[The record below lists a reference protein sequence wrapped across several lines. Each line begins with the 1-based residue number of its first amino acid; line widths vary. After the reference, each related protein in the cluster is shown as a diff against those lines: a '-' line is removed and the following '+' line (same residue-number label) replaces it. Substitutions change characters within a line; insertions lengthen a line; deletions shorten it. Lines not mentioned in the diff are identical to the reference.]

1 MMISIGAIFLEN
13 QIVVLVF
20 ERSGISKCSHYFQL
34 SPPMPTTPIYS
45 ILIALTMRLT
55 MSMVTVMIR
64 RGMLIGLGGKI
75 IDQAKIGSRFS
86 LKQRPIFSRL
96 SMLCSC

>member
-1 MMISIGAIFLEN
+1 MSLA
-13 QIVVLVF
+13 
-20 ERSGISKCSHYFQL
+20 
-34 SPPMPTTPIYS
+34 
-45 ILIALTMRLT
+45 MR
-55 MSMVTVMIR
+55 MVTIMIR
-64 RGMLIGLGGKI
+64 RGMLIGWGSKI